1 MSTRTR
7 TTTTTASSKKTTS
20 KKTGTAKKPA
30 AKKPAAKKPA
40 AKKPAAKKPAAKK
53 PAAKKPA
60 AKKPVAK
67 KPVAKK
73 IVAKKIAAKKP
84 ASTARVSGE
93 TGVSKKDLA
102 AQAKLAGDAAASGA
116 LVNHVVFVID
126 RSGSMGSIR
135 QKVVSVFNSQ
145 LAEVKKNADATGQAT
160 FVTLYTFHS
169 NVDAPRFFA
178 KPIAQVAKLGS
189 ITCTGATALL
199 DATGQAIVDLQ
210 GVPGAAADNVSF
222 LILVLT
228 DGYENNSRKYKSKI
242 QSMIRSAQDS
252 GRWTFAFLTPKGGE
266 AALLRFGIP
275 AGNIQTWT
283 TAGKGVQTMGQDLQ
297 RGLQTFYDARQKGQ
311 RSVVGVF
318 TTNLAQVSV
327 DAVSSS
333 MTDSTDAFVRIPVA
347 TASAIRPLVEGE
359 LKTKYQTGH
368 GYYELTKPEL
378 VQEYKEIAIVDKA
391 SGKIYAGDAARTHLG
406 LPVGSRIK
414 VKPGDHGGFAIF
426 VQSTSVNRKLV
437 PGTTLLYKKA

>member
-1 MSTRTR
+1 MSTRTASTTKK
-7 TTTTTASSKKTTS
+7 TTTRSKKTAAAT
-20 KKTGTAKKPA
+20 KKSATKKPAAKKPATKKPA

-40 AKKPAAKKPAAKK
+40 AKKPAAKKPATKK
-53 PAAKKPA
+53 PAAKKVAAKKVA

-67 KPVAKK
+67 PVAPK
-73 IVAKKIAAKKP
+73 
-84 ASTARVSGE
+84 ASSRG
-93 TGVSKKDLA
+93 KKDLA
-102 AQAKLAGDAAASGA
+102 ALAKQAGEAAASGA

-145 LAEVKKNADATGQAT
+145 LAEVKKNAEATGQAT

-169 NVDAPRFFA
+169 TVDAPRFFA
-178 KPIAQVAKLGS
+178 KPIAQVEKLGS
-189 ITCTGATALL
+189 ISTTGATALL

-210 GVPGAAADNVSF
+210 GVPGASADNVSF
-222 LILVLT
+222 IILVLT
-228 DGYENNSRKYKSKI
+228 DGYENNSRKYKTKI
-242 QSMIRSAQDS
+242 QSMIKAAQDS

-275 AGNIQTWT
+275 AGNIQTWS

-311 RSVVGVF
+311 RAVVGVF

-327 DAVSSS
+327 EAVSSS

-347 TASAIRPLVEGE
+347 TASAIRPLVEAE
-359 LKTKYQTGH
+359 LKTKDQSGN

-406 LPVGSRIK
+406 LPIGSRIK
-414 VKPGDHGGFAIF
+414 VKPGDHGAFAIF

-437 PGTTLLYKKA
+437 AGTTLLYKKV

>member
-1 MSTRTR
+1 MSTRT
-7 TTTTTASSKKTTS
+7 TTSKTTASSKKSTS
-20 KKTGTAKKPA
+20 AAKKPAAKKPVAKKPAAKKPVAKKPA

-40 AKKPAAKKPAAKK
+40 VKKPAVKKVAA
-53 PAAKKPA
+53 PNGGR
-60 AKKPVAK
+60 
-67 KPVAKK
+67 
-73 IVAKKIAAKKP
+73 
-84 ASTARVSGE
+84 ST
-93 TGVSKKDLA
+93 KDLA
-102 AQAKLAGDAAASGA
+102 TQAKQAGEAAASGA

-145 LAEVKKNADATGQAT
+145 LAEVKKNAESTGQAT

-169 NVDAPRFFA
+169 HVDAPRFFA
-178 KPIAQVAKLGS
+178 KPIGKVEKLGS
-189 ITCTGATALL
+189 ITTTGSTALL

-210 GVPGAAADNVSF
+210 GVPGASADNVSF
-222 LILVLT
+222 IVLVLT
-228 DGYENNSRKYKSKI
+228 DGHENSSRKYKSKI
-242 QSMIRSAQDS
+242 QSMIRAAQDT

-311 RSVVGVF
+311 RAVVGVF

-327 DAVSSS
+327 EAVSSS
-333 MTDSTDAFVRIPVA
+333 MTDSTDAFVRIPVSS
-347 TASAIRPLVEGE
+347 ASAIRPLVEAE
-359 LKTKYQTGH
+359 LKTKYQSGH
-368 GYYELTKPEL
+368 GFYELNKPEL

-391 SGKIYAGDAARTHLG
+391 SGKIYAGDAARSHLG
-406 LPVGSRIK
+406 LPIGARFK

-426 VQSTSVNRKLV
+426 VQSTSVNRKLM
-437 PGTTLLYKKA
+437 PGTTLLYKKV

>member
-7 TTTTTASSKKTTS
+7 TTTSKTTASRTT
-20 KKTGTAKKPA
+20 TA

-53 PAAKKPA
+53 PAATKPA
-60 AKKPVAK
+60 AKKPATK
-67 KPVAKK
+67 KA
-73 IVAKKIAAKKP
+73 AAKAP
-84 ASTARVSGE
+84 STPKGGGRG
-93 TGVSKKDLA
+93 KKDLA
-102 AQAKLAGDAAASGA
+102 ALAKLSGEAAASGA

-126 RSGSMGSIR
+126 RSGSMSGIR

-145 LAEVKKNADATGQAT
+145 LAEVKKNAEATGQAT

-178 KPIAQVAKLGS
+178 KPIAEVEKLGS
-189 ITCTGATALL
+189 ISCTGATALL

-210 GVPGAAADNVSF
+210 GVPGASADNVSF
-222 LILVLT
+222 IVLVLT
-228 DGYENNSRKYKSKI
+228 DGHENHSRKYKSKI
-242 QSMIRSAQDS
+242 QSMIRAAQDS

-311 RSVVGVF
+311 RAVVGVF

-327 DAVSSS
+327 EAVSSS
-333 MTDSTDAFVRIPVA
+333 MTDSTDAFVRIPVTA
-347 TASAIRPLVEGE
+347 ASAIRPLVEAE
-359 LKTKYQTGH
+359 LKTKYQAGN

-378 VQEYKEIAIVDKA
+378 VQEYKEIAIVDKT
-391 SGKIYAGDAARTHLG
+391 SGKVYAGDAARTHLG

-414 VKPGDHGGFAIF
+414 VKPGDHGAFSIF